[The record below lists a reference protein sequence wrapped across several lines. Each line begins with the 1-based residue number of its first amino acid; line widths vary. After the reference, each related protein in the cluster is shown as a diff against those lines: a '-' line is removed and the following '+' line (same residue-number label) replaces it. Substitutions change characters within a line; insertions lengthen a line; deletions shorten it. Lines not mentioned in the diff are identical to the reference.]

1 MMNDPLVLSNLIMD
15 KLEAKGQNPINPLSD
30 GKGISLW
37 EAVSE
42 GLIEY
47 LKANAVTVDESGSW
61 PLQ

>member
-1 MMNDPLVLSNLIMD
+1 MYFLMD
-15 KLEAKGQNPINPLSD
+15 KLEAKGQNPRNPLSD
-30 GKGISLW
+30 GKGIAFW